1 MNNTNPL
8 QEAANQLA
16 SRGRYGDTMMV
27 HMNPIEVDALAQLSP
42 TGQLTTN
49 PHTGQPEAFLPL
61 LFSMLAPS
69 LLGGTALG
77 ATLGTVGASAL
88 GSGLGTIAE
97 GGSLQEGL
105 TAGLMGGLTGGLL
118 KGVMPEGLDLLG
130 KGATEGA
137 KEALPDAVI
146 GGTGGGFGPV
156 PTAAL
161 PAAPPLPASVIS
173 GNIGTLSAPT
183 AALENLSP
191 EVLAQVAPEA
201 AGGFGSRL
209 MGGLESALGPEGL
222 PDTIGSL
229 GAGMVGEMY
238 VPWDTPEALGEESEY
253 QYEGPYMPTEQRR
266 MIATG
271 DPLQSAFEAEQQML
285 EGNVFPPGFN
295 MRYGGLVKR
304 LQKGGMARTQE
315 DIENMAAEQ
324 RWMSDMNKQRADA
337 AEFNRLQE
345 ALAAPVGISE
355 YVPTGVIEGGEPD
368 MGAVSPKRFR
378 DYQPEGMLKG
388 TVFDYV
394 PDPVQT
400 SRFLMDRL
408 NREPAVEET
417 AMSPDQQFIEERE
430 RLKKRGRRK
439 LMEPVRR

>member
-49 PHTGQPEAFLPL
+49 PDTGQPEAFLPL
-61 LFSMLAPS
+61 LFSMLGPS
-69 LLGGTALG
+69 VLG
-77 ATLGTVGASAL
+77 AMGASAMSPIVASAI
-88 GSGLGTIAE
+88 GSGLGTMAE

-105 TAGLMGGLTGGLL
+105 TAGLMGGVTGGLL
-118 KGVMPEGLDLLG
+118 KGVMPEGLDLFG
-130 KGATEGA
+130 KGAGA
-137 KEALPDAVI
+137 EAAGQAIPSTVGGNLPGQIPLSV
-146 GGTGGGFGPV
+146 
-156 PTAAL
+156 
-161 PAAPPLPASVIS
+161 APSLPASAIG
-173 GNIGTLSAPT
+173 GNIGTLGAPT
-183 AALENLSP
+183 AALGALGGQEGLT
-191 EVLAQVAPEA
+191 EVLSQAAPEA
-201 AGGFGSRL
+201 GFGSRL
-209 MGGLESALGPEGL
+209 MGGIESALGPEGL

-238 VPWDTPEALGEESEY
+238 VPWDSPDALEEESEY

-266 MIATG
+266 MIGSA

-304 LQKGGMARTQE
+304 LQKGGMASTQGQ
-315 DIENMAAEQ
+315 IENMAAEQ
-324 RWMSDMNKQRADA
+324 RMRSDMNKQQFVDQLAALPPNLSPEAQRMVA
-337 AEFNRLQE
+337 AEIPEEMFRR
-345 ALAAPVGISE
+345 
-355 YVPTGVIEGGEPD
+355 GE
-368 MGAVSPKRFR
+368 PKRFR

-388 TVFDYV
+388 TMFDYV

-400 SRFLMDRL
+400 SQFLMDRL
-408 NREPAVEET
+408 GRRRPN
-417 AMSPDQQFIEERE
+417 IEEVDMAT
-430 RLKKRGRRK
+430 LPKRK
-439 LMEPVRR
+439 LMEPLR